1 METAVRLLAC
11 LLFLGV
17 GWISPGEGLSQDVL
31 EPPPT
36 RSGVRL
42 VSGAYDGLVISVDE
56 GVPKDEC
63 GTLLEGLESAI
74 TDASARLY
82 TALGGRAWFRTV
94 TILLP
99 DSWVDAAGDGVEE
112 GPRAG
117 GGEVCGRPEVSAAWA
132 RGESAATAD
141 IRVTAVP
148 HPLFGE
154 NSWTRQ
160 SGGCGAPGDF
170 IEVSHSKV
178 AERRGDLGAL
188 LVRDWAKYRY
198 GVFDEAGI
206 GGDSVFPLCYRG
218 QDPTTSKVTGCSDLP
233 IGTAGPCEKLT
244 EYGHFFGNVSHLL
257 HPNATSSIMFDP
269 TAPQVTKF
277 CNSSTHDR
285 YAPTKH
291 NLMCDRKSVM
301 EVILQH
307 QDFANNLEMDFNWDG
322 GLPVETIPRFSYKRE
337 ILTRYILVVE
347 DTKHMLT
354 RESWTFLRTA
364 VRKFAFHDLPSEG
377 SVEVGLVGAAESGAT
392 RLQPISSL
400 AGPGIRDALASCLPY
415 NPGDS
420 SSHLS
425 PPTSSSACLHCGIK
439 EALDMLEERSRAHGP
454 AASVII
460 VVAAGMEDE
469 NSLPSSRSL
478 WTQVAR
484 SNTIHVPIAT
494 INYPMIGFGRQPL
507 DPLSA
512 ATGGL
517 AFTISEKRLSF
528 STSHLSA
535 YMALSGAF
543 VAIRNEYQ
551 RGGTHALPIEI
562 HYREIRDDDAE
573 RGRQMTVGGAVGS
586 GTGSTVISGSFVVED
601 ALVDTVSM
609 GWPRRDSPVGSRFAL
624 FIHNTESPLVRRVEL
639 VSPSSHV
646 YRTRSDALLN
656 IRALTLQAAL
666 NESGTWTYTIEKF
679 PGNPQPLYVQVT
691 STPKSKVAPV
701 IKARAWTSTRIVRPG
716 TSEPVVLYVEVTKGN
731 WPVVSA
737 RVEVQ
742 VRMWPANDSY
752 GSSSTLG
759 SHSYREN
766 EQRRFLLLDTGSGD
780 PDVTKGDGIYSRYF
794 VPPTNTGMSDLVL
807 YMLDITV
814 TDDGNTAYTWQAVQS
829 SLQTGSCCGSSLRPE
844 ALAPLPSFQRM
855 LPTVTLGVMKGN
867 SHGHGMTVP
876 FIMDPQPSKVGDL
889 RSEVLAAETRARLT
903 WIAPGAH
910 GDMGTVDSY
919 EVRFSRN
926 LATVADNFESATPW
940 EKGRPFPLAPGSDTS
955 YTLDFV
961 GETGLLDTPLFF
973 AIRAVSSKENSPIMY
988 GRPSNVVRVLVPSP
1002 PPPPPPPPPPVLLHP
1017 GGHLSNGTDGDPS
1030 DLVVIPQRAG
1040 LASGVGMA
1048 LQVILPAA
1056 VGILLLVG
1064 VLGVYFFLVAQRR
1077 RRTAKKHQHKP
1088 SMTTPTT
1095 TYAPTSN
1102 GTGNRSGPMPTPP
1115 PAYEP
1120 RLTEDGVKSDNLVR
1134 WIGENDGSAKRF
1146 SLGDDIP
1153 SVATSTHPDP
1163 RGGGAR
1169 LSVICGK
1176 DVIMGGMSSPVEGM
1190 PTRTLS
1196 PYQSWTASQL
1206 LHEHERRHSPYGYA
1220 PGPIHHGNHHSQSI
1234 QNNNNNNNTPST
1246 SSCGPGGEEVWCIG
1260 PPQQF
1265 NGSQGHSSLNGSTH
1279 SHSVLGIPPGHGSRA
1294 PSNVGMMMNGDGDV
1308 EGQWMQSHH
1317 MNGDASCHVLNSKD
1331 HLGNPVE
1338 GSFLSLVD
1346 EGGSSGSNGST
1357 APRKVPPPTAPKP
1370 TLHHGLSFNQSSH
1383 QGSLTSVRSSAL
1395 DKKKQRNVTQ
1405 V

>member
-1 METAVRLLAC
+1 METSVRILSLALLLIAGRIDPC
-11 LLFLGV
+11 A
-17 GWISPGEGLSQDVL
+17 GLSQDVL

-42 VSGAYDGLVISVDE
+42 VGGAYDGLVVAVDE
-56 GVPKDEC
+56 GVPKEEC
-63 GTLLEGLESAI
+63 RAVLEGLENAI
-74 TDASARLY
+74 TDASQRLY
-82 TALGGRAWFRTV
+82 SALGGRAWFRSV

-99 DSWVDAAGDGVEE
+99 DSWTDAGAEEAMFGESGAAGGR
-112 GPRAG
+112 GT
-117 GGEVCGRPEVSAAWA
+117 EVCGRPEVTAAWA

-170 IEVSHSKV
+170 IEVTHSKV
-178 AERRGDLGAL
+178 AERHGDLGAL

-257 HPNATSSIMFDP
+257 HANATSSIMFDP

-277 CNSSTHDR
+277 CNSTTHDR

-291 NLMCDRKSVM
+291 NLMCDRRSVM
-301 EVILQH
+301 DVILQH
-307 QDFANNLEMDFNWDG
+307 QDFANNLEMEFNWEG
-322 GLPVETIPRFSYKRE
+322 GMPVETVPRFTYKRE

-377 SVEVGLVGAAESGAT
+377 SVEVGLVGATESGAT
-392 RLQPISSL
+392 RLQAISSL
-400 AGPGIRDALASCLPY
+400 AGAGTRDALASCLPY

-420 SSHLS
+420 TSHLS

-454 AASVII
+454 AASVIV

-484 SNTIHVPIAT
+484 SNSIHVPIAT

-517 AFTISEKRLSF
+517 SFTITEKRLSIR
-528 STSHLSA
+528 TSHLSA

-551 RGGTHALPIEI
+551 RGGKNALPIEI
-562 HYREIRDDDAE
+562 HFREIKDDDAE
-573 RGRQMTVGGAVGS
+573 RGRQLTAGGAVGS
-586 GTGSTVISGSFVVED
+586 GAGISVISGSFVVED
-601 ALVDTVSM
+601 TLVDTVSM
-609 GWPRRDSPVGSRFAL
+609 GWPRHSSPVGSRFAL
-624 FIHNTESPLVRRVEL
+624 FIHNTESPLVRKVEL
-639 VSPSSHV
+639 VSPSNHV

-691 STPKSKVAPV
+691 STPRSKVAPV
-701 IKARAWTSTRIVRPG
+701 IKARAWTSTKIVRPG
-716 TSEPVVLYVEVTKGN
+716 TAEPVVIYVEVTKGN

-737 RVEVQ
+737 RVEVT

-752 GSSSTLG
+752 SSSSSIGT
-759 SHSYREN
+759 HSYRES

-794 VPPTNTGMSDLVL
+794 VPPSYSGSSDLIL

-855 LPTVTLGVMKGN
+855 LPPVTLGVMKGS
-867 SHGHGMTVP
+867 SHGLGMTVP
-876 FIMDPQPSKVGDL
+876 LIMDPPPSKVGDL

-926 LATVADNFESATPW
+926 LATVADNFDAATPW

-955 YTLDFV
+955 FTLDFV
-961 GETGLLDTPLFF
+961 GETALLDTPLFF
-973 AIRAVSSKENSPIMY
+973 AIRAVSSKENSPIMF

-1017 GGHLSNGTDGDPS
+1017 GGHFINGTEVDPN

-1056 VGILLLVG
+1056 VGILLLIG

-1102 GTGNRSGPMPTPP
+1102 GNGNRSGPMPTPP

-1120 RLTEDGVKSDNLVR
+1120 RLMEDGIKSDNLVR

-1146 SLGDDIP
+1146 SLGDEVP
-1153 SVATSTHPDP
+1153 PHVTTSPDP
-1163 RGGGAR
+1163 RGAR
-1169 LSVICGK
+1169 LSVICSK
-1176 DVIMGGMSSPVEGM
+1176 DGMGGGPMSPVGEGGM
-1190 PTRTLS
+1190 PARTLS

-1220 PGPIHHGNHHSQSI
+1220 PGPMHSQ
-1234 QNNNNNNNTPST
+1234 QPNHN
-1246 SSCGPGGEEVWCIG
+1246 SSSGEEVWCIG

-1265 NGSQGHSSLNGSTH
+1265 NGSQGQPSLNGSTH
-1279 SHSVLGIPPGHGSRA
+1279 SHSVLGIPQNHGSRA
-1294 PSNVGMMMNGDGDV
+1294 PSNMGGVMMNGMDGDL
-1308 EGQWMQSHH
+1308 EGGQWIPNH
-1317 MNGDASCHVLNSKD
+1317 MNGDACHGMSKD

-1346 EGGSSGSNGST
+1346 EGGSSGGSNGST
-1357 APRKVPPPTAPKP
+1357 GPRKVPPPTAPKP
-1370 TLHHGLSFNQSSH
+1370 TLHHGLSFNQASH